1 VILITEIE
9 SPVLDGILNY
19 FRLKEIVIEEKLPN
33 GCIGIG
39 ITGRASGAKS

>member
-1 VILITEIE
+1 MILVTEIKL
-9 SPVLDGILNY
+9 PVLDGILNY

-39 ITGRASGAKS
+39 IKGRASGAKS